1 MGHQNENP
9 LLPPHGINI
18 QIYFIQQANWC
29 LPRVEIK
36 TEKIHLLVC
45 LLAHITKKKD
55 NSVAI
60 NYLYTNMQQKLR
72 NMDTLTIQISVIM
85 CASRYINTAL
95 MLIIIHFIKS
105 KSGNRMLNFST
116 LTSNLFHDIQC
127 YLTCRP
133 AQSDPLY

>member
-1 MGHQNENP
+1 MLWDTRMKILYCPPPRHQYSDIFYTTSE
-9 LLPPHGINI
+9 
-18 QIYFIQQANWC
+18 
-29 LPRVEIK
+29 
-36 TEKIHLLVC
+36 LVLTSC
-45 LLAHITKKKD
+45 RNKNRKNSSLCMSTFSYNQKKD
-55 NSVAI
+55 ISVPI

-116 LTSNLFHDIQC
+116 LISNLFHDIQC

-133 AQSDPLY
+133 A